1 MSVRAIIMAAAL
13 GALFLGTAAC
23 EQTLPIPE
31 YEKVLVLQTNSGQTR
46 IPFKSGKNINAVP
59 TAKKGGG

>member
-1 MSVRAIIMAAAL
+1 MTIRAFMVAAGL
-13 GALFLGTAAC
+13 GALLLGTAAC

-46 IPFKSGKNINAVP
+46 IPFKTGKNIHAVP
-59 TAKKGGG
+59 AAKKGGG